1 MEATMSAAPNESFKD
16 LLIKRLPFLSIITVI
31 SVIADQLT
39 KFYAIKHLT
48 HSFGEQSDWQR
59 FVAGGHPAARAP
71 VSVVQGMWDFQY
83 VENPGAAWGLLS
95 RANESFRAP
104 FFVVVSIVAAVLIL
118 NYYVRSPEKL
128 AIRRWALALVFGGAV
143 GNFIDRVRMGYVID
157 FIDWHWQ
164 DTYHWPTF
172 NVADAA
178 ISIGVVLLL
187 IESFIYKEEKPA
199 KKA

>member
-1 MEATMSAAPNESFKD
+1 M
-16 LLIKRLPFLSIITVI
+16 LIKRLPFLSVVTVI

-39 KFYAIKHLT
+39 KFYAIKNLT
-48 HSFGEQSDWQR
+48 HSFGEQTDWQR

-71 VSVVQGMWDFQY
+71 VTVVKGIWDFQY

-104 FFVVVSIVAAVLIL
+104 FFVVVSIVASVLIL

>member
-1 MEATMSAAPNESFKD
+1 MSTPATESFKD
-16 LLIKRLPFLSIITVI
+16 QLIKRLPFISVITVI

-39 KFYAIKHLT
+39 KYYAIKHLT
-48 HSFGEQSDWQR
+48 HSFGEQTDWQR
-59 FVAGGHPAARAP
+59 FVVGGHPAARAP
-71 VSVVQGMWDFQY
+71 ISIIKGLWNFQY

-104 FFVVVSIVAAVLIL
+104 FFVVVSIVAAVLIM
-118 NYYVRSPEKL
+118 NYYVRSPEHL

-157 FIDWHWQ
+157 FVDWHWQ
-164 DTYHWPTF
+164 DAYHWPTF
-172 NVADAA
+172 NVADAF

-187 IESFIYKEEKPA
+187 IESFIYKEEKPEI